1 MSADAQAA
9 AGAGRTEQLLERRRK
24 LLGTPYRLFYADPV
38 ELVRGEGTWVFDA
51 EGNRY
56 LDAYNNVPCVGHA
69 HPRVVAAMSEQ
80 AARINTHTRYLS
92 KVALDYAERLLGT
105 LPSALGH
112 VMFTCSGSEAN
123 DLALQIA
130 RACTG
135 NTGVIV
141 TRNAYHGTTA
151 AIAAVSPSLRPLS
164 STAPEIEFVAAPP
177 SASGS
182 PEDAGAFGQR
192 VAAAI
197 DALAARG
204 VAPAALL
211 MDSVLSSD
219 GLVPEPA
226 GFLQPAAEAVRAAGG
241 IYIADEVQ
249 SGFGRTGRMWG
260 FERHGV
266 VPDIVTLGKPMGNG
280 YPLAGLAARAELVDA
295 FGQQGRYFNTFA
307 GSPVACA
314 AGLAVLDV
322 LEDEG
327 LVARAGTVGGQL
339 LERLRPLSA
348 APAVRDVRGVGLFV
362 AVEIDPGHD
371 GDGDGAPTATDVVDR
386 MRQRGVL
393 AGVTGP
399 SSRVVKIRP
408 PLAFSEAEIEPL
420 ATALEDALGFAQNG
434 IKIS

>member
-1 MSADAQAA
+1 MSADAQE
-9 AGAGRTEQLLERRRK
+9 AGAGRTEELLARRRQ

-51 EGNRY
+51 DGNRY

-69 HPRVVAAMSEQ
+69 HPRVVAAMNEQ

-92 KVALDYAERLLGT
+92 EVALDYAERLLGT
-105 LPSALGH
+105 LPDALGH

-141 TRNAYHGTTA
+141 TSNAYHGTTA
-151 AIAAVSPSLRPLS
+151 AVAAVSPSLRPLS
-164 STAPEIEFVAAPP
+164 GTTPEIEFVAAPP
-177 SASGS
+177 SASES
-182 PEDAGAFGQR
+182 PEDADAFGQR

-197 DALAARG
+197 DALASRG
-204 VAPAALL
+204 VATAALL

-226 GFLQPAAEAVRAAGG
+226 GFLQAAAAAVRAAGG

-295 FGQQGRYFNTFA
+295 FGEQGRYFNTFA

-322 LEDEG
+322 LEDEA
-327 LVARAGTVGGQL
+327 LVARAGIVGGRL
-339 LERLRPLSA
+339 LERLRPLA
-348 APAVRDVRGVGLFV
+348 TAPAIRDVRGVGLFV
-362 AVEIDPGHD
+362 AVEV
-371 GDGDGAPTATDVVDR
+371 DGDGAPTAADVVDG
-386 MRQRGVL
+386 MRERGVL

-399 SSRVVKIRP
+399 GSHVVKIRP

-420 ATALEDALGFAQNG
+420 ATALEDALDFAQNG
-434 IKIS
+434 RKIS